1 MAKTAPRIR
10 TLFGRD
16 RLRRLRF
23 ALKRLEFPSSASK
36 ENDALPF
43 FHCRKKDAFV
53 PGSLRILD
61 RSCAFM
67 RADLETCKLDRSP
80 EREVE
85 T

>member
-1 MAKTAPRIR
+1 M
-10 TLFGRD
+10 L
-16 RLRRLRF
+16 
-23 ALKRLEFPSSASK
+23 
-36 ENDALPF
+36 
-43 FHCRKKDAFV
+43 CRKKDAFV

-67 RADLETCKLDRSP
+67 RAGLETCKLDRSP

>member
-36 ENDALPF
+36 ENDALPQEGRF
-43 FHCRKKDAFV
+43 RARFPAN
-53 PGSLRILD
+53 PGPVVRVHARRLGNLQ
-61 RSCAFM
+61 
-67 RADLETCKLDRSP
+67 T
-80 EREVE
+80 
-85 T
+85 